1 MTNALKRWAALGL
14 LLGAIGSA
22 QAQFL
27 SAINR
32 PAFST
37 YDTGLFVNDFS
48 SGASVRLNSFE
59 SFGIPAAGA
68 PGFRGLAGDDAN
80 ARFFSI
86 SDVQTAGTTA
96 TNIFSIGYGGS
107 ASFVTQPYQ
116 VLPGGQALMQING
129 VAYDTTR
136 SELYV
141 FRNLG
146 QNLTG
151 SLGGW
156 IQGGL
161 FRVDTATGLMTATNL
176 VGPAQGTNPINVRG
190 MAYDAVTDRIYLSQS
205 RTGSPIEIFSWDP
218 ATGNTESVLNLSTL
232 GFTDSRVPIIG
243 AGGGKLVLLAQA
255 AGHLGGFHREF
266 DLVSRSFT
274 SNTVAT
280 PYGAYGVFA
289 GSPVIPSGGMAYA
302 PSMPIP
308 EPGTWLLFGLGL
320 ALVVSRLGKG
330 ARGQRDAGTTTGPQD
345 GVATVGPRYALATS
359 GPQDAVTT

>member
-1 MTNALKRWAALGL
+1 MHQALKRGAALGL
-14 LLGAIGSA
+14 LLAAIGSA

-32 PAFST
+32 PAFSA

-59 SFGIPAAGA
+59 SFGIPLSAA

-86 SDVQTAGTTA
+86 SDVLTAGTVR
-96 TNIFSIGYGGS
+96 TNIFSISYGGS
-107 ASFVTQPYQ
+107 ASFITQPYQ
-116 VLPGGQALMQING
+116 ALPNGQARMQLSG
-129 VAYDTTR
+129 LAFDTTR
-136 SELYV
+136 NELYV
-141 FRNLG
+141 FNNLA
-146 QNLTG
+146 QNLTTT
-151 SLGGW
+151 LGGW
-156 IQGGL
+156 TQGGL
-161 FRVDTATGLMTATNL
+161 FRVNTTTGLMTATNL
-176 VGPAQGTNPINVRG
+176 VGPAAGASTITVRG
-190 MAYDAVTDRIYLSQS
+190 IAYDAVTDRIYLSQS
-205 RTGSPIEIFSWDP
+205 RIGSPIEVFSWNP
-218 ATGNTESVLNLSTL
+218 TTGTTESVLNLSTL
-232 GFTDSRVPIIG
+232 GFTDSRVPLIG

-255 AGHLGGFHREF
+255 EGHLGGFHREF

-280 PYGAYGVFA
+280 PYGAYGLFA
-289 GSPVIPSGGMAYA
+289 GSPVIPAGGMAYA